1 MNEVCLKLSDL
12 FVSSGWGGYDQG
24 RAPQWAHPK
33 AQQQWFGAIAALEPF
48 LRQTLPNG
56 GEELAGICLASPAP
70 VLKDP
75 LLTQSFY
82 QGIAVPTPWEEFSP
96 LPCLA
101 GGQSAWVQIP
111 RMREIPLFPRD
122 PLAEEQFC
130 WLMTPK
136 FGLLL
141 LLGKN
146 EQGLTQFYWSFD
158 PEILQRAW
166 LSLQTR
172 LRCVFSPDLPFL
184 EKTVADFDF
193 PTPDFRLVSY
203 FGQLMLDYQPNAP
216 IFTPLQERESP
227 ELSPDVELLQALTHE
242 VRTPLT
248 SIRTLTRLLLRRKD
262 LSPEVLKRI
271 ESIDRECS
279 DQISRMDLIF
289 RATELESTPLPELV
303 VPLTVTSLE
312 AVFQTGIPRW
322 QRQAQ
327 RYKVNLKAQIPH
339 SLPQVWSNP
348 SLLDQVLGGMI
359 EKFVRNFNGGGEI
372 HLQITVAGDQLK
384 VQFHTQ
390 SAHQANPV
398 KALGELL
405 MFQPETGCLS
415 LNWDVTKNLF
425 QLLGG
430 KLTIRRRSPSEEV
443 LTIYLKCEQRTTSSQ
458 SKEFAVPASCLR
470 LA

>member
-1 MNEVCLKLSDL
+1 MNEVCLRLSHL
-12 FVSSGWGGYDQG
+12 FVSSGWGGYDRG

-56 GEELAGICLASPAP
+56 GGELSGICLAGPAP
-70 VLKDP
+70 VLKDAV
-75 LLTQSFY
+75 LVQNFY
-82 QGIAVPTPWEEFSP
+82 QGIATPWEEFSP
-96 LPCLA
+96 WPCLA
-101 GGQSAWVQIP
+101 GGESEWSGVP
-111 RMREIPLFPRD
+111 PMREIPLFPQD

-130 WLMTPK
+130 LLMTAQ

-146 EQGLTQFYWSFD
+146 EQGLAQFYWSFD
-158 PEILQRAW
+158 PEILRPAW
-166 LSLQTR
+166 LSLQAR
-172 LRCVFSPDLPFL
+172 LKYGLSPDLPL
-184 EKTVADFDF
+184 LQKTITAFDF
-193 PTPDFRLVSY
+193 PQPDFRLVTY
-203 FGQLMLDYQPNAP
+203 FGQLMLDYQPNP
-216 IFTPLQERESP
+216 YNLPPSQEQASAEP
-227 ELSPDVELLQALTHE
+227 SPDVELLQALTHE

-248 SIRTLTRLLLRRKD
+248 SIRTLTKLLLRRKD

-312 AVFQTGIPRW
+312 AVFQAGIPRW
-322 QRQAQ
+322 QKQAQ
-327 RYKVNLKAQIPH
+327 RYNVNLQAQIPH

-372 HLQITVAGDQLK
+372 NLQITTAGDQLK

-390 SAHQANPV
+390 SVHQANPV
-398 KALGELL
+398 RALGELL
-405 MFQPETGCLS
+405 MFQPQTGCLS

-430 KLTIRRRSPSEEV
+430 KLIVRRRSPSEEV
-443 LTIYLKCEQRTTSSQ
+443 LTIYLKCEQRT
-458 SKEFAVPASCLR
+458 VPVVNYDKQFTMV
-470 LA
+470 